1 MANNIYTQSS
11 YKDLVFL
18 RAGCGCGNKEHSHD
32 IVISVADDMPFV
44 LVQIDTNVAA
54 CEWDAE
60 YNGTF
65 LTKMFARIK
74 SAFTILLT
82 GRLQMEATFYFSSKQ
97 QVQDYLK
104 AIGEAYDHVEK
115 SLPDLQKNTRNN

>member
-11 YKDLVFL
+11 YKDAVFL
-18 RAGCGCGNKEHSHD
+18 RAGCECGNKEHDHD
-32 IVISVADDMPFV
+32 IAISVAEDSPFV
-44 LVQIDTNVAA
+44 FVQINTNVAA

-60 YNGTF
+60 YNGT
-65 LTKMFARIK
+65 LWTKITARIK
-74 SAFTILLT
+74 SALTILFT
-82 GRLQMEATFYFSSKQ
+82 GRLQMEATFYFSNKQ

-115 SLPDLQKNTRNN
+115 SLPNLQKNTRND